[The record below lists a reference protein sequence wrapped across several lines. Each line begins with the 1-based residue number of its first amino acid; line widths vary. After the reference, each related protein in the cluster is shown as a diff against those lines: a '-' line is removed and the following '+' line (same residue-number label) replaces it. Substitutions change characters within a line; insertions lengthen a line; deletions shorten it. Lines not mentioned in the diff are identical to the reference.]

1 MNFLLALGSLIFL
14 ISSVYFLFFFKKKL
28 NSAFFVSFITLISY
42 LVMLEGSFITSG
54 LSWTRWIGYAFSCSL
69 LIYVIS
75 KKLNLPYSKQISN
88 IFLNIIVMITGTFAS
103 INSNEYKWYFFIIST
118 LAYSKLIHEIFNSKS
133 KKLKNISNY
142 IIYGWSVFPLVFLIS
157 NEGLNFIIVE
167 VSVFIY
173 LILDFFTKIVFYIKD
188 KEFSK
193 N

>member
-54 LSWTRWIGYAFSCSL
+54 LLWTRWIGYAFSCSL

-88 IFLNIIVMITGTFAS
+88 IFRIR
-103 INSNEYKWYFFIIST
+103 
-118 LAYSKLIHEIFNSKS
+118 
-133 KKLKNISNY
+133 
-142 IIYGWSVFPLVFLIS
+142 
-157 NEGLNFIIVE
+157 
-167 VSVFIY
+167 
-173 LILDFFTKIVFYIKD
+173 
-188 KEFSK
+188 
-193 N
+193 

>member
-54 LSWTRWIGYAFSCSL
+54 LLWTRWIGYAFSCSL